1 MECLKKHDDELSA
14 NCKKA
19 VGDAQANS
27 QKAKTK

>member
-1 MECLKKHDDELSA
+1 MECLKKHDGELSA

-19 VGDAQANS
+19 LGEAQSAS